1 MTSHKYFVIAVRR
14 KKAASGQE
22 KKKKSNRNVAAN
34 RWDLR
39 RSTWRMRNADTAQG
53 QESFAIM
60 SAAVIYDISIRLSLG
75 PLSLETRQ
83 Q

>member
-14 KKAASGQE
+14 KKRRAAK